1 MVQQETLNAL
11 ESYRYALNE
20 IYEGGVKIRI
30 TDGTRTESDNKA
42 LAKRLGWTD
51 EGGKVSRDSQHLTR
65 NGSNGVDIMPYHSD
79 KVNKPPVRAE
89 MAEVEAKKY
98 FSYVKTYLDGHLHVD
113 LAVRGKKNA

>member
-30 TDGTRTESDNKA
+30 
-42 LAKRLGWTD
+42 TD